1 MKVGEAIKIYSERAT
16 SMSGCW
22 TDRIYLA
29 RLDDERYELSNCGP
43 EGLQIASD
51 FMDED
56 GNYDLPDQINGVDVG
71 GVEDGFVVSDH
82 YIEDDRYGT
91 VQFSSLKDPVIKE
104 WFEIAVDCGS
114 YWDTEQILEAIRK
127 HMGLSQ

>member
-1 MKVGEAIKIYSERAT
+1 MKVGEALNIYSEQAT

-22 TDRIYLA
+22 MDRIYLA

-43 EGLQIASD
+43 EGIQIASD

-56 GNYDLPDQINGVDVG
+56 GNYNLPSQINGVDVG
-71 GVEDGFVVSDH
+71 GVEGDYVMSDH

-91 VQFSSLKDPVIKE
+91 VQFSSLKDPVIQE
-104 WFEIAVDCGS
+104 WFENAEGCGS
-114 YWDTEQILEAIRK
+114 FWDTDQILEATRK
-127 HMGLSQ
+127 HIEPSQ

>member
-1 MKVGEAIKIYSERAT
+1 MKIGEVIKIYTEQAT

-56 GNYDLPDQINGVDVG
+56 GNYDLPDQINGVDVV
-71 GVEDGFVVSDH
+71 GVEGDYVMSDH
-82 YIEDDRYGT
+82 YIADDRFGT
-91 VQFSSLKDPVIKE
+91 VQFSSLKDPVIQE
-104 WFEIAVDCGS
+104 WFENSENCVS
-114 YWDTEQILEAIRK
+114 YWYTDQILDAIRK

>member
-1 MKVGEAIKIYSERAT
+1 MKVGEVINTYFTAISDGELKYANS
-16 SMSGCW
+16 
-22 TDRIYLA
+22 IYLA
-29 RLDDERYELSNCGP
+29 RLDGERYELSNCGP
-43 EGLQIASD
+43 EGIQDASD

-56 GNYDLPDQINGVDVG
+56 GNYDLPDQINGVDIG
-71 GVEDGFVVSDH
+71 GVEGDYVMSDH

-91 VQFSSLKDPVIKE
+91 VQFSSLRDPVIQE

-114 YWDTEQILEAIRK
+114 FWDTDQILEAIRK